1 MEVRDAAGEC
11 SQKNSDRANSDHRV
25 PLEFHNSKIG
35 SYDEP

>member
-1 MEVRDAAGEC
+1 MQQASAGNT
-11 SQKNSDRANSDHRV
+11 NSDRVSSDHRV